1 MARKEI
7 SLNGA
12 LVGGLG
18 GWVAEVAIGEITGH
32 HITTGFLEIL
42 GAAAG
47 LWRLDRRLARTLKE
61 SLAQAQEGPENDY
74 RQVKQRIEELTRDL
88 PELREIL
95 DSLVDAGIAAQ
106 RA

>member
-1 MARKEI
+1 
-7 SLNGA
+7 
-12 LVGGLG
+12 
-18 GWVAEVAIGEITGH
+18 VAIGEITGH
-32 HITTGFLEIL
+32 HITTGFLELL

>member
-1 MARKEI
+1 MAGKEI

-12 LVGGLG
+12 LVGGVG

-32 HITTGFLEIL
+32 HITTGLLELL

-47 LWRLDRRLARTLKE
+47 LWRLDRRLTRTLKE
-61 SLAQAQEGPENDY
+61 SLARAQEGPENDY
-74 RQVKQRIEELTRDL
+74 RQVKQRIAALTRDL
-88 PELREIL
+88 PELKEIL

>member
-1 MARKEI
+1 MAPKEI

-32 HITTGFLEIL
+32 HITTGFLELL

-47 LWRLDRRLARTLKE
+47 LWRLDRRLARTLNE
-61 SLAQAQEGPENDY
+61 SLARVQEGPENDY

-106 RA
+106 KA